1 MIENL
6 ECRMYLTGYINDKIF
21 IIDVLSKLSL
31 CERPYY
37 EIYNNL
43 RTVLYWYIKFVC
55 LQITSSFLVGE
66 KFLYHFAFVFVILSR
81 LQMSKKRLINIPIDC
96 YKILFYISSFFPYLL
111 QSSNTLIKST
121 D

>member
-81 LQMSKKRLINIPIDC
+81 LQMSKKD
-96 YKILFYISSFFPYLL
+96 
-111 QSSNTLIKST
+111 
-121 D
+121 